1 MALRVC
7 EYCGKAWIGGD
18 EDMAVPLCPGCEE
31 ELEGIYKLAW
41 NYLRDAATESGRH
54 RKVSAQELA
63 SALEVDVKAIETL
76 VKLGKIQTEASLGER
91 TPEEKKRNLDKLSRI
106 RKGIKKGLK

>member
-7 EYCGKAWIGGD
+7 EYCGKAWIG
-18 EDMAVPLCPGCEE
+18 ATRTWRFPCVPAAKKSSRGSTSWL
-31 ELEGIYKLAW
+31 ELPQGRGHGVGQAPEG
-41 NYLRDAATESGRH
+41 LRAGAGEY
-54 RKVSAQELA
+54 V
-63 SALEVDVKAIETL
+63 LEVDVKAIETL